1 MLLKRFN
8 IFLVNNVRE
17 CISIENRKNKHKI
30 LLFTQICVKY
40 NIVSW
45 WSFFL
50 QINLITQLPESDK
63 TKERLSEILEERDL
77 TFLYPLLRIQAD
89 LSRQLQVDSN
99 PQSFY
104 KWIKENLEPS
114 NFIDPGFINALMTVL
129 LKYICQV
136 SNYGKHTC
144 TFL

>member
-1 MLLKRFN
+1 MF
-8 IFLVNNVRE
+8 
-17 CISIENRKNKHKI
+17 
-30 LLFTQICVKY
+30 
-40 NIVSW
+40 
-45 WSFFL
+45 

-89 LSRQLQVDSN
+89 LSRQLQTDSN

-114 NFIDPGFINALMTVL
+114 NFNDPGFINALMTVL
-129 LKYICQV
+129 LKYISQV
-136 SNYGKHTC
+136 SQQIQKGAH
-144 TFL
+144 FLSLIFH